1 MVQMLSLD
9 KKWLPLLCMLSL
21 SVHSAN
27 VPTSNQERNQGKDYA
42 DNNILTKAAEQS
54 GLVEQSV
61 FLEIASDHQHQILVG
76 EYGRILVRSSNDTQ
90 WLQADVPVQTTMT
103 AVAIVDENVA
113 WAVGHQG
120 VILKSQDGGKSWQ
133 KKFDGIQ
140 LTGLL
145 KQALEQQVNSL
156 TVAFEKEKDEYN
168 RDKLEMLLDDVTYK
182 LEDMTSNTGIEI
194 PFFDILFITP
204 SYGLVVGAYGAMLET
219 KDAGNTW
226 HYIGHKVP
234 NPDSFHLNALTKDAD
249 DNIYIVGEAGV
260 AMSSMDL
267 GDSWQTLAIDYQGS
281 LFGVTAKESVTY
293 SYGLRGNMFVSED
306 RGATW
311 NDVDTGVTNHIFS
324 ADWLSN
330 GKLLLVGA
338 GGLKLIYDGQRFNNI
353 SQSTQRI
360 DLTSVKVI
368 GEQVLTTSLNGW
380 QSRTLSETLQGG
392 SE

>member
-21 SVHSAN
+21 PVHSAN
-27 VPTSNQERNQGKDYA
+27 VPASNQNSNQEKDYV
-42 DNNILTKAAEQS
+42 DNNVLTKAAEQG

-61 FLEIASDHQHQILVG
+61 FLDIASGHQRQILVG
-76 EYGRILVRSSNDTQ
+76 EYGRILMRSSNDTQ

-103 AVAIVDENVA
+103 AVAMTDENIA

-120 VILKSQDGGKSWQ
+120 VILKSQDGGKIWQ
-133 KKFDGIQ
+133 KRFDGIQ
-140 LTGLL
+140 LAGLL
-145 KQALEQQVNSL
+145 KEALEQQVNSL
-156 TVAFEKEKDEYN
+156 KVAFEKESNEDN
-168 RDKLEMLLDDVTYK
+168 RDELEMLLDDATYK
-182 LEDMTSNTGIEI
+182 LEDMTADTGIEI

-234 NPDSFHLNALTKDAD
+234 NPDGYHLNALAKDAK
-249 DNIYIVGEAGV
+249 DNIYIVGEAGI
-260 AMSSMDL
+260 AMSSSDL
-267 GDSWQTLAIDYQGS
+267 GDSWQPLGIDYQGS
-281 LFGVTAKESVTY
+281 LFGVTTKNAAVY

-306 RGATW
+306 RGETW
-311 NDVDTGVTNHIFS
+311 NGVDTGVTNHIFS

-330 GKLLLVGA
+330 GELLLVGA
-338 GGLKLIYDGQRFNNI
+338 GGLKLIYDGQHFNNI
-353 SQSTQRI
+353 SQPTQRI
-360 DLTSVKVI
+360 DLTSVKVMD
-368 GEQVLTTSLNGW
+368 EQVLTTSLNGW
-380 QSRTLSETLQGG
+380 QSRKLSETLQGG

>member
-9 KKWLPLLCMLSL
+9 RKLLPLLCMLSL

-61 FLEIASDHQHQILVG
+61 FLEIASDHQNQILVG

-103 AVAIVDENVA
+103 AVAIVDEKVA

-156 TVAFEKEKDEYN
+156 TVAFEKESDEDN
-168 RDKLEMLLDDVTYK
+168 SDELEMLLDDVTYK
-182 LEDMTSNTGIEI
+182 LEDMTANTGIEI

-219 KDAGNTW
+219 NDAGNTW

-234 NPDSFHLNALTKDAD
+234 NPDGYHLNALTKDAN
-249 DNIYIVGEAGV
+249 DNIYIVGEAGI
-260 AMSSMDL
+260 AMSSADL
-267 GDSWQTLAIDYQGS
+267 GDSWQPLAIDYQGS
-281 LFGVTAKESVTY
+281 LFGVTAKDTVIY

-311 NDVDTGVTNHIFS
+311 DSVDTGVTNHIFS

-368 GEQVLTTSLNGW
+368 DEQVLTTSLNGW
-380 QSRTLSETLQGG
+380 QSRKLSETLQGG